1 MNIIAIIPARGGS
14 KGIPHKNIYPLC
26 GKPLIA
32 WNIEAA
38 LASTFISAVYVSTDD
53 TKIVAAARSYGA
65 HVIERPQELANDTAT
80 SESAL
85 LHGLEVL
92 KQQGIQPDLLVF
104 MQCTSP
110 LTATEDIDAAIKK
123 LLDENADSCL
133 TATAFHYFVWNELAD
148 GSAEGINH
156 DKRFRPR
163 RQDRDPQYQEN
174 GAVYVMKCS
183 GFLQAKHRFFGKTVL
198 SIMPQERCFE
208 IDEPVDLDIVDVLL
222 QKQLQRSSCSTN

>member
-1 MNIIAIIPARGGS
+1 M
-14 KGIPHKNIYPLC
+14 
-26 GKPLIA
+26 IA

-38 LASTFISAVYVSTDD
+38 LASRFISAIYVSTDD
-53 TKIVAAARSYGA
+53 REIASEALSHGA
-65 HVIERPQELANDTAT
+65 HVINRPVEFANDTAT

-85 LHGLEVL
+85 IHGLDVL
-92 KQQGIQPDLLVF
+92 KQQGIHPDLLVF

-123 LLDENADSCL
+123 LLDEKADSCL
-133 TATAFHYFVWNELAD
+133 TVTNFHYFVWKELAD

-156 DKRFRPR
+156 DKQLRPR

-174 GAVYVMKCS
+174 GAIYVMTCS
-183 GFLQAKHRFFGKTVL
+183 GFLQAKHRFFGKTVM

-208 IDEPVDLDIVDVLL
+208 IDEPVDMEIVEMLL
-222 QKQLQRSSCSTN
+222 RKQLKISSSSKV